1 MYLITG
7 LNVPEELWPDLRPD
21 FPTFDF
27 YGEVTIRSSV
37 TSDYLFNGYLMYS
50 RDKQWYKRSST
61 RMPERPKIGL
71 TGSVLI
77 PLSSVP
83 ESLANIIDQVIL
95 REMKIELDH
104 TKNLRYADMD
114 ELSFNRKDL

>member
-1 MYLITG
+1 
-7 LNVPEELWPDLRPD
+7 
-21 FPTFDF
+21 
-27 YGEVTIRSSV
+27 
-37 TSDYLFNGYLMYS
+37 
-50 RDKQWYKRSST
+50 
-61 RMPERPKIGL
+61 MPERPKLGL

-83 ESLANIIDQVIL
+83 ESLANIIDQVVL